1 MNVKILRAIIK
12 RIECKLSNEWRK
24 KCNTH
29 LRSNIYEEYYKTL
42 LKDIKGDLNK
52 CKIQYVLDAC
62 VHAKLLSCV

>member
-1 MNVKILRAIIK
+1 MLQRECLGYYFKPLIMNVKILRAIIK

-42 LKDIKGDLNK
+42 LKDIKE
-52 CKIQYVLDAC
+52 VLT
-62 VHAKLLSCV
+62 KREI